1 MSSRDVMSS
10 AERAAELR
18 AEAEHCLRLSATM
31 HQEELRKRLEDIAH
45 ELLATA
51 MRLERKEARS

>member
-1 MSSRDVMSS
+1 MSC

-31 HQEELRKRLEDIAH
+31 HQEELRKRLEDIAR

-51 MRLERKEARS
+51 LRLERKEARP

>member
-1 MSSRDVMSS
+1 MSSV
-10 AERAAELR
+10 ERAAELR

-31 HQEELRKRLEDIAH
+31 HQEELRKHLEDIAR

-51 MRLERKEARS
+51 VRLERPQSGA